1 MLNLY
6 IKNIQKYIDYTK
18 VSSCNNVLKVQHENI
33 ESESGPLKEGNLPS
47 STNIL
52 DTARPSSESK
62 MVPVIQEDAEEDA
75 KEDLKAKEDCN
86 STVDPQ
92 DGAEND
98 KLAETNI
105 PDNCT
110 PQASKP
116 ELKNSKSF
124 EDSVLTNGTK
134 FIGDTTSDQDTTED
148 INKVVEEVPQGS
160 TTKETIDNVQDKDL
174 DDEGGGI
181 LRKVVDGLPCPT
193 IESDGLPSNANESE
207 EIDLEKPTG
216 ADLTNECSQVE
227 EGNNNIDDT
236 AHLIGNT

>member
-1 MLNLY
+1 M
-6 IKNIQKYIDYTK
+6 
-18 VSSCNNVLKVQHENI
+18 
-33 ESESGPLKEGNLPS
+33 KEGNLPS
-47 STNIL
+47 SNSIL
-52 DTARPSSESK
+52 DTEKPGSESK
-62 MVPVIQEDAEEDA
+62 MLPGIKEEA
-75 KEDLKAKEDCN
+75 KEYTKEDLQEKEDCN
-86 STVDPQ
+86 STVDPK

-134 FIGDTTSDQDTTED
+134 VIGDTTSDQDTTED

-207 EIDLEKPTG
+207 EIDLEKPNG

-227 EGNNNIDDT
+227 EGNDNVDD
-236 AHLIGNT
+236 AVHLIGN

>member
-1 MLNLY
+1 MLPK
-6 IKNIQKYIDYTK
+6 IKEEAKEYT
-18 VSSCNNVLKVQHENI
+18 
-33 ESESGPLKEGNLPS
+33 
-47 STNIL
+47 
-52 DTARPSSESK
+52 
-62 MVPVIQEDAEEDA
+62 
-75 KEDLKAKEDCN
+75 KEDLEEKEDCN

-98 KLAETNI
+98 KLVETNI

-110 PQASKP
+110 SQASEP
-116 ELKNSKSF
+116 ELKNSKSL
-124 EDSVLTNGTK
+124 EDSVLSNGTT
-134 FIGDTTSDQDTTED
+134 IIRDTTSDQDATEH

-181 LRKVVDGLPCPT
+181 LRKAVDGLPCPT
-193 IESDGLPSNANESE
+193 IDSDGLPSNANESE

-227 EGNNNIDDT
+227 EGNDNVDDT
-236 AHLIGNT
+236 VHLIGNT

>member
-1 MLNLY
+1 MP
-6 IKNIQKYIDYTK
+6 
-18 VSSCNNVLKVQHENI
+18 
-33 ESESGPLKEGNLPS
+33 G
-47 STNIL
+47 
-52 DTARPSSESK
+52 
-62 MVPVIQEDAEEDA
+62 IQEEAKDDV
-75 KEDLKAKEDCN
+75 KEDLQQKEDCN

-105 PDNCT
+105 PNDST
-110 PQASKP
+110 SHASGP

-124 EDSVLTNGTK
+124 EDSVLPNGTTI
-134 FIGDTTSDQDTTED
+134 IGDTTADQNTSED
-148 INKVVEEVPQGS
+148 VEKIVEEIPQGS
-160 TTKETIDNVQDKDL
+160 TTKDTTDTVQDKDL

-207 EIDLEKPTG
+207 EIDMEKPVDG
-216 ADLTNECSQVE
+216 DLTNECSQVE
-227 EGNNNIDDT
+227 QGNNNVDDT

>member
-1 MLNLY
+1 M
-6 IKNIQKYIDYTK
+6 
-18 VSSCNNVLKVQHENI
+18 KVQHKNI
-33 ESESGPLKEGNLPS
+33 ESESGPLKEGNVSLPDS
-47 STNIL
+47 IL
-52 DTARPSSESK
+52 DTTKPYSDSK
-62 MVPVIQEDAEEDA
+62 IVPGIQE
-75 KEDLKAKEDCN
+75 KAKEDAKGDLQEKEDFN

-92 DGAEND
+92 DGAENE

-105 PDNCT
+105 PDDCT
-110 PQASKP
+110 SQASEP

-124 EDSVLTNGTK
+124 EHSVLPNGTT
-134 FIGDTTSDQDTTED
+134 IIEDTTSAQDTTEP

-207 EIDLEKPTG
+207 EIDLEKPNGT
-216 ADLTNECSQVE
+216 DLTNECSQVE
-227 EGNNNIDDT
+227 EGNDNVND
-236 AHLIGNT
+236 AVQLIGN